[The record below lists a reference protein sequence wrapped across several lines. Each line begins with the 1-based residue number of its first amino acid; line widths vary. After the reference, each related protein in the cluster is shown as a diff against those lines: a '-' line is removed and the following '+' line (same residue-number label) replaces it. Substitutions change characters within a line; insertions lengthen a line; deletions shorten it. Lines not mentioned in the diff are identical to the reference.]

1 MNGELK
7 VKKRI
12 YIEIGKILSELNYSY
27 LHIGTKLLLDC
38 IYEVYKMEKIYDINL
53 ENEVYPI
60 ISQKYKKSKLNIK
73 CSINYAT
80 TQMYYNTN
88 KRCLYN
94 FFGFKIIEK
103 PKPKDI
109 IIEVIKKLNEY
120 NSFEG

>member
-7 VKKRI
+7 GKKSI
-12 YIEIGKILSELNYSY
+12 YIKIGKILSELNYSY
-27 LHIGTKLLLDC
+27 LHLGTKLLLDC
-38 IYEVYKMEKIYDINL
+38 IYEIYTMEKIYDINL
-53 ENEVYPI
+53 EKEIYPI

-88 KRCLYN
+88 QVCLYN
-94 FFGFKIIEK
+94 FFGFRIVEK

-109 IIEVIKKLNEY
+109 IIEVIKKLYE
-120 NSFEG
+120 